1 MTLKKET
8 ETNPSTE
15 KPSRPTGRGLAG
27 AGKRVARSQ
36 PSAQEKCQ
44 AVLTL
49 WTEKARPSDLCREL
63 KVNYMVLNHWQ
74 ERALEGMLQALSTRV
89 DLGAGQVLSPRLQA
103 LLEKRQAAGVPKLEK
118 RLERMQEEARAAR
131 KTEG

>member
-1 MTLKKET
+1 MTSKKET

-27 AGKRVARSQ
+27 AGKRGTRLQ
-36 PSAQEKCQ
+36 LSAQEKCQ

>member
-1 MTLKKET
+1 MTSKKET
-8 ETNPSTE
+8 ETNSPTE
-15 KPSRPTGRGLAG
+15 KPSRRRGVRL
-27 AGKRVARSQ
+27 Q
-36 PSAQEKCQ
+36 LSAQEKCQ

-74 ERALEGMLQALSTRV
+74 ERALSGMLQALSTRV

-103 LLEKRQAAGVPKLEK
+103 LLEKRQQASGVQKLEK

-131 KTEG
+131 KTDG

>member
-1 MTLKKET
+1 MTSKKET

-15 KPSRPTGRGLAG
+15 KPSR
-27 AGKRVARSQ
+27 KRMARPQ

-49 WTEKARPSDLCREL
+49 WTEKARPGDLCREL

-89 DLGAGQVLSPRLQA
+89 DLGEGQVLSPRLRS
-103 LLEKRQAAGVPKLEK
+103 LLEKRQQAAGVQKLEK
-118 RLERMQEEARAAR
+118 RLDRMQEEARAVR
-131 KTEG
+131 KTDA